1 MAGLREKIKGEVEKV
16 YGSSIYEGKSVG
28 QILKRMVFGGEEEVK
43 IETPLE
49 AWMRIYDMT
58 EEEILTKFPRKFNKD
73 GNFKGGE

>member
-16 YGSSIYEGKSVG
+16 YGSSVYNGLSKE

-43 IETPLE
+43 IETCLE

-58 EEEILTKFPRKFNKD
+58 REEILIKYPEKFNRD
-73 GNFKGGE
+73 GSFKS